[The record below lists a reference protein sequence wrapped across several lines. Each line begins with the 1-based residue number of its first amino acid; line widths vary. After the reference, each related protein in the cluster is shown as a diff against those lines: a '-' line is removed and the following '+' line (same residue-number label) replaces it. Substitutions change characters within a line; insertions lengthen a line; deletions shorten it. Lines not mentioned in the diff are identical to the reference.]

1 MKRKIFCIAL
11 AIITVVLTLIAPN
24 LIIFAADTPDID
36 GKSAILIDPHTGT
49 ILYEKNIHERLSM
62 ASITKLMTC
71 LITIEM
77 LESGKHSPDELVT
90 VSKTAADLEGASI
103 YLIANERVRLEDL
116 LIATIVRSANDAAY
130 AIAEHI
136 SGTIEEF
143 AVLMNEKAAL
153 FGMSESHFT
162 NPEGLEDP
170 DNYSTT
176 RDIAILSME
185 FYKHPQLLE
194 WSGLKSTTIRNG
206 RVEMNSSNNF
216 LTKYEWATGLKTGY
230 TEKAGYCLVA
240 TADKNGTELLS
251 VVMGLPDDQTR
262 IQESIELLDWGFAN
276 YGNVILCHQGDDM
289 GEIKIAT
296 ANPYKVP
303 AIAIEDLRSMIPL
316 ELISE
321 VVMKIEK
328 VNVKA
333 PFDIGTVIG
342 TATMYIGDEEIASVE
357 LVSTV
362 PTLKVNIFVRI
373 WRFIVGLFTKD

>member
-11 AIITVVLTLIAPN
+11 AIITVFLTLIVPN

-316 ELISE
+316 ELIGE

-373 WRFIVGLFTKD
+373 WRFIVSLFTKD

>member
-1 MKRKIFCIAL
+1 MKRKIFCITL
-11 AIITVVLTLIAPN
+11 AIITVFLTLITPN
-24 LIIFAADTPDID
+24 LMIFAADIPDIE
-36 GKSAILIDPHTGT
+36 GKSAILIDPHTGK

-77 LESGKHSPDELVT
+77 LETGEHSPDEMVT
-90 VSKTAADLEGASI
+90 VSKAAADLEGASI
-103 YLIANERVRLEDL
+103 YLVANERVRLEDL

-143 AVLMNEKAAL
+143 AVLMNKKAAL
-153 FGMSESHFT
+153 FGMTESHFT

-185 FYKHPQLLE
+185 FYRHPQLLA

-206 RVEMNSSNNF
+206 RVEMNSGNNF
-216 LTKYEWATGLKTGY
+216 LSKYEWATGLKTGY

-240 TADKNGTELLS
+240 TADKDGTELLS

-262 IQESIELLDWGFAN
+262 IQESIKLLDWGFAN

-289 GEIKIAT
+289 GEIKVAT

-316 ELISE
+316 ELIGE
-321 VVMKIEK
+321 VEMKIEK
-328 VNVKA
+328 VKVKA

-342 TATMYIGDEEIASVE
+342 KATMYIGDEEIASVE

-373 WRFIVGLFTKD
+373 WRFIVSLFTKD